1 MSQTSPMADTLE
13 TSHDRRRSALAERLN
28 ILSEEI
34 IERTSNA
41 VSEFA
46 LHDVDSRCSRDNLL
60 AYLAL
65 RDHDLQDLQLE
76 LAEIGLS
83 SLGRLESN
91 VLTSLQHV
99 MELLGGRFPQT
110 SLSLPDS
117 AKAQSLLA
125 QRSRALLGRARA
137 GRSTR
142 IMVTVD
148 AGIIRQSHLLEQLLL
163 AGMDIARIN
172 CAHDSS
178 ADWAQIIDA
187 IRQAENLLTHRGQG
201 VGRRCRILMDLAG
214 PKVRTGPLEVENRPL
229 KLSVPKDSEGR
240 PSRLLEGYLDGDI
253 QQSEWVRTPGLV
265 PHFVIS
271 LPGQKGLAQL
281 QVGETLRFEDARQRA
296 RTLYVLERLSPSRVR
311 VGLDG
316 TAYLHEGATIRGER
330 GVELSVGRLTPQ
342 PVDLRVQAGDALRL
356 YRNAERPGH
365 RRRQGEP
372 ASISCTL
379 PEALRAV
386 EEGHRIYIDDGKI
399 SATVVSLHEQ
409 YLELEVTAPRGIPAR
424 IRPDKGLNLPDSTV
438 DLPALTVRDRE
449 DLVFVVKHANAVG
462 LSFVHRPQDLFDL
475 RDALKELGKSD
486 LGIVLKIET
495 REAVHRLA
503 QLLLAGLDL
512 PRCGVM
518 IARGD
523 LAVEVGFERLAMVQ
537 EDILCLCEAAHVP
550 VIWATQVLETLA
562 KKGLPARAE
571 ITDAAMGQRAECVM
585 LNKGEH
591 VLEAVQTLAA
601 LLRTAERHHLKKRD
615 VFREITEQRGVF
627 GDRSTTA
634 IRQSKEHCESQ
645 A

>member
-28 ILSEEI
+28 ILSAEI
-34 IERTSNA
+34 IERTSGA

-46 LHDVDSRCSRDNLL
+46 LHDADSRCSRDNLL

-91 VLTSLQHV
+91 VLTSLQRV
-99 MELLGGRFPQT
+99 MEHVGGTFPPT
-110 SLSLPDS
+110 SLALPDS

-125 QRSRALLGRARA
+125 QRSRALLGRPRA

-142 IMVTVD
+142 IMVTLDGAV
-148 AGIIRQSHLLEQLLL
+148 IRQSHLLEQLLL

-172 CAHDSS
+172 CAHDSL

-187 IRQAENLLTHRGQG
+187 IRQAENRLTHRGQG

-240 PSRLLEGYLDGDI
+240 PARLLEGYLDGDV

-265 PHFVIS
+265 PHFVIA
-271 LPGQKGLAQL
+271 LQGQKSLAEL
-281 QVGETLRFEDARQRA
+281 RVGETLRFEDARQRA

-316 TAYLHEGATIRGER
+316 TAYLHEGATIRGEH

-342 PVDLRVQAGDALRL
+342 SVDLRVQAGDALRL

-365 RRRQGEP
+365 RQRQGEP

-399 SATVVSLHEQ
+399 SATVVSVHEQ

-591 VLEAVQTLAA
+591 VLEAVKTLAA

-634 IRQSKEHCESQ
+634 IRQTKEHCASQ

>member
-1 MSQTSPMADTLE
+1 MADTLE
-13 TSHDRRRSALAERLN
+13 SSHDRRRSALAERLSV
-28 ILSEEI
+28 LSAEI
-34 IERTSNA
+34 TARTSQA
-41 VSEFA
+41 VSEFG
-46 LHDVDSRCSRDNLL
+46 LHDADSRCSRDNLL

-91 VLTSLQHV
+91 VLTSLQRV
-99 MELLGGRFPQT
+99 MEHVGGTFPPT
-110 SLSLPDS
+110 SLALPDS
-117 AKAQSLLA
+117 ARAQSLLA
-125 QRSRALLGRARA
+125 QRSRALLGRPRA

-142 IMVTVD
+142 IMVTLD
-148 AGIIRQSHLLEQLLL
+148 AGVLRQSHLLEQLLL

-187 IRQAENLLTHRGQG
+187 IRQAENRLTQKGQG

-240 PSRLLEGYLDGDI
+240 PSRLLEGYLDGDAG
-253 QQSEWVRTPGLV
+253 QSEWVRTPGLL
-265 PHFVIS
+265 PHFVIA

-281 QVGETLRFEDARQRA
+281 QVGETLRLEDARQRA
-296 RTLYVLERLSPSRVR
+296 RMLYVLERLSPSRVR

-316 TAYLHEGATIRGER
+316 TAYLHEGATIRSEH

-365 RRRQGEP
+365 RQRQGEP

-386 EEGHRIYIDDGKI
+386 EVGHRIYIDDGKI
-399 SATVVSLHEQ
+399 SASVVSVQEQ
-409 YLELEVTAPRGIPAR
+409 YLELEVTAPRGVPAR
-424 IRPDKGLNLPDSTV
+424 IRPDKGLNLPDSTI
-438 DLPALTVRDRE
+438 DLPALTARDRK

-591 VLEAVQTLAA
+591 VLEAVKTLAA

-627 GDRSTTA
+627 GDISTTA
-634 IRQSKEHCESQ
+634 TAQATEHCTSQ

>member
-1 MSQTSPMADTLE
+1 
-13 TSHDRRRSALAERLN
+13 
-28 ILSEEI
+28 
-34 IERTSNA
+34 
-41 VSEFA
+41 
-46 LHDVDSRCSRDNLL
+46 
-60 AYLAL
+60 
-65 RDHDLQDLQLE
+65 
-76 LAEIGLS
+76 
-83 SLGRLESN
+83 
-91 VLTSLQHV
+91 
-99 MELLGGRFPQT
+99 
-110 SLSLPDS
+110 
-117 AKAQSLLA
+117 
-125 QRSRALLGRARA
+125 
-137 GRSTR
+137 
-142 IMVTVD
+142 MVTLD
-148 AGIIRQSHLLEQLLL
+148 AGIMRQSHLLEQLLL

-178 ADWAQIIDA
+178 ADWAQVIDA
-187 IRQAENLLTHRGQG
+187 IRQAENRLTQRGQG

-214 PKVRTGPLEVENRPL
+214 PKVRTGPLEVEYRPL
-229 KLSVPKDSEGR
+229 KLSVPKDAEGR
-240 PSRLLEGYLDGDI
+240 RSRLLEGYLDGDAG
-253 QQSEWVRTPGLV
+253 QSEWVRTPGLL
-265 PHFVIS
+265 PHFVIA

-281 QVGETLRFEDARQRA
+281 QVGETLRFQDARQRA

-316 TAYLHEGATIRGER
+316 TAYLHEGATIRSEH

-356 YRNAERPGH
+356 YRTAERPGH
-365 RRRQGEP
+365 RQRQGEP

-386 EEGHRIYIDDGKI
+386 EVGHRIYIDDGKI
-399 SATVVSLHEQ
+399 SASVVSVQEQ
-409 YLELEVTAPRGIPAR
+409 YLELEVTAPRGVPAR
-424 IRPDKGLNLPDSTV
+424 IRPDKGLNLPDSTI
-438 DLPALTVRDRE
+438 DLPALTARDRK

-591 VLEAVQTLAA
+591 VLEAVKTLAV

-627 GDRSTTA
+627 GDISTATA
-634 IRQSKEHCESQ
+634 QATEHCTGQ

>member
-1 MSQTSPMADTLE
+1 
-13 TSHDRRRSALAERLN
+13 
-28 ILSEEI
+28 
-34 IERTSNA
+34 
-41 VSEFA
+41 
-46 LHDVDSRCSRDNLL
+46 
-60 AYLAL
+60 
-65 RDHDLQDLQLE
+65 
-76 LAEIGLS
+76 
-83 SLGRLESN
+83 
-91 VLTSLQHV
+91 
-99 MELLGGRFPQT
+99 
-110 SLSLPDS
+110 
-117 AKAQSLLA
+117 
-125 QRSRALLGRARA
+125 
-137 GRSTR
+137 
-142 IMVTVD
+142 MVTLD
-148 AGIIRQSHLLEQLLL
+148 AGVMRQSHLLEQLLL

-172 CAHDSS
+172 CAHDAS

-187 IRQAENLLTHRGQG
+187 IRQAENRLTQRGQG

-214 PKVRTGPLEVENRPL
+214 PKVRTGSLELENRPL

-240 PSRLLEGYLDGDI
+240 PSRLLEGYLDGDAD
-253 QQSEWVRTPGLV
+253 QSEWVRTPGLL
-265 PHFVIS
+265 PHFVIA

-296 RTLYVLERLSPSRVR
+296 RTLYVLERLGPSRVR

-316 TAYLHEGATIRGER
+316 TAYLHEGATIRSEQ

-365 RRRQGEP
+365 LQRQGEP
-372 ASISCTL
+372 ASIGCTL

-386 EEGHRIYIDDGKI
+386 EVGHRIYIDDGKI
-399 SATVVSLHEQ
+399 SASVVSVQEQ
-409 YLELEVTAPRGIPAR
+409 YLELEVTAPRGVPAR
-424 IRPDKGLNLPDSTV
+424 IRPDKGLNLPDSTI
-438 DLPALTVRDRE
+438 DLPALTARDRK

-591 VLEAVQTLAA
+591 VLEAVKTLAA

-627 GDRSTTA
+627 GDISTATA
-634 IRQSKEHCESQ
+634 QATEHCTGQ